1 MRHHDANRKFGLK
14 KGPRR
19 AFMRSLTRALVM
31 ESRIETTVP
40 RAKEL
45 RPFVERLVTM
55 GKGADQVSA
64 LRVITGRMGGQGD
77 VARKIV
83 KEIAPNYKS
92 RNGGYTRILKLPNR
106 ASDNAPMALIE
117 FV

>member
-1 MRHHDANRKFGLK
+1 
-14 KGPRR
+14 
-19 AFMRSLTRALVM
+19 M
-31 ESRIETTVP
+31 EGRIETTVT

-45 RPFVERLVTM
+45 RPFAERLVTA
-55 GKGADQVSA
+55 GKGSDAVMA
-64 LRVITGRMGGQGD
+64 LRTITGKMGGQGD

-83 KEIAPNYKS
+83 KEIAPNYKG